1 MVSADLNTIVWLI
14 SSFDYP
20 SITFFMRSI
29 YSDEPDLQCS
39 TVPIFSSLC
48 IKLLLNLCLSSFL
61 FSSDHILV
69 IDTSFG
75 SIFDYPFLILDIL
88 FQHRSPTQRQIPSTF
103 TNMSTNTFATQSDMV
118 QRINIGGLRLPTDQ
132 ERARISQLSARP
144 QLISIPQLPIQT
156 SFGSY
161 GSYPSPAA
169 FQQQPFFPSP
179 GVAATNCF
187 PPGAFPH
194 QQPLHNLGRSQPT
207 FSSGVAAFSGFP
219 AGVFANQ
226 QPQYHT
232 PGRPQPV
239 YAPGVAATN
248 CFPTGASP
256 HQLQYFPQAQTYG
269 GQYSQN
275 AFTAPVQG
283 PWAAQNVASTAA
295 PPAQQEEQYFDL
307 TRDDEEEVRAPTLA
321 PACPVVPVSAAQD
334 TGLLTPADTPSS
346 LEAPSVPEAP
356 CHLGERVK
364 HLQLTI
370 RESYEPCAFRLFR
383 SFMFMNIKQ
392 QREYCSLFWPSNE
405 EAYEEILR
413 ASKLSL
419 DFSTIYYL
427 RLSLTSKLKEAKSEE
442 EREKL
447 EEETEVICAEM
458 ERTCKAKLQDRR
470 DEENL
475 SNLHQAVTT
484 TKGKKSKASRAAQLE
499 VWNEENVRVQEA
511 KQERWAKLDGQQTST
526 SLAGQKRK
534 QRVQEE
540 PNPAPKKRGRP
551 PKARAAEDVAVVK
564 EKKKRGR
571 PRKSPVVQKPTPE
584 HAIDEAEDDGA
595 LEAALYAGLCEDVV
609 GEEEDGSSE
618 AAPQTW
624 LAADDSGVVDDSAEV
639 EPSGRVQMHDEDDRV
654 AGAVAEDRPEEVRVD
669 ESAAVIVSSSQEH
682 GQEEEGC
689 DEDSLFGD
697 SLFEDFELGNLLD
710 TGAANDIGATLDGM
724 FF

>member
-1 MVSADLNTIVWLI
+1 
-14 SSFDYP
+14 
-20 SITFFMRSI
+20 
-29 YSDEPDLQCS
+29 
-39 TVPIFSSLC
+39 
-48 IKLLLNLCLSSFL
+48 
-61 FSSDHILV
+61 
-69 IDTSFG
+69 
-75 SIFDYPFLILDIL
+75 
-88 FQHRSPTQRQIPSTF
+88 
-103 TNMSTNTFATQSDMV
+103 
-118 QRINIGGLRLPTDQ
+118 
-132 ERARISQLSARP
+132 
-144 QLISIPQLPIQT
+144 
-156 SFGSY
+156 
-161 GSYPSPAA
+161 
-169 FQQQPFFPSP
+169 
-179 GVAATNCF
+179 
-187 PPGAFPH
+187 
-194 QQPLHNLGRSQPT
+194 
-207 FSSGVAAFSGFP
+207 
-219 AGVFANQ
+219 
-226 QPQYHT
+226 
-232 PGRPQPV
+232 
-239 YAPGVAATN
+239 
-248 CFPTGASP
+248 
-256 HQLQYFPQAQTYG
+256 
-269 GQYSQN
+269 
-275 AFTAPVQG
+275 
-283 PWAAQNVASTAA
+283 
-295 PPAQQEEQYFDL
+295 
-307 TRDDEEEVRAPTLA
+307 
-321 PACPVVPVSAAQD
+321 
-334 TGLLTPADTPSS
+334 
-346 LEAPSVPEAP
+346 
-356 CHLGERVK
+356 
-364 HLQLTI
+364 
-370 RESYEPCAFRLFR
+370 
-383 SFMFMNIKQ
+383 MFMNIKQ

-405 EAYEEILR
+405 AAYEDILR

-484 TKGKKSKASRAAQLE
+484 TKGKRSKASRAAQLE

-511 KQERWAKLDGQQTST
+511 KQERWAKLDGQQTPT

-551 PKARAAEDVAVVK
+551 PKVRAAEDVAVVK

-571 PRKSPVVQKPTPE
+571 PRKSPVVQEPTPE

-624 LAADDSGVVDDSAEV
+624 LAADDSDVVDESAEV